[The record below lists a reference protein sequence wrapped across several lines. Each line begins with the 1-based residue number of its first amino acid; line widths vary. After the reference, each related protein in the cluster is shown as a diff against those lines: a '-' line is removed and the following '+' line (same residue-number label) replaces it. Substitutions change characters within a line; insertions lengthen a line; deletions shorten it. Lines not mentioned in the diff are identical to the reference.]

1 MKLKESISTTECME
15 KAAQGITTYH
25 ESRFEFLKEINGIRP
40 GILHALMGLSSSGK
54 STVLKSVVADTIK
67 SCKVLLWLS
76 EEEAAFYSK
85 GIVEAYIGNDLQQK
99 KKNIVWF
106 EESDDENQEE
116 IEAVKKNPN
125 KAADYII
132 DVIIQSG
139 CEVVFFDNITT
150 SELYQE
156 FSPQVQSTIIGKIRS
171 FCGKSG
177 VAFFFL
183 THTSKNINIY
193 LNRLLT
199 SEDVQGSSGVSK
211 KTEVFFILQTFEIA
225 SSKVSFIN
233 IAKSRP
239 VEGGVKN
246 KFFNLK
252 FSVNKYVGDR
262 PCEFNV
268 LNEAF
273 RLRNKLTER

>member
-1 MKLKESISTTECME
+1 MILKESISTMDCME
-15 KAAQGITTYH
+15 KAAQSVATYH
-25 ESRFEFLKEINGIRP
+25 ESRFEFLKAINGIRP
-40 GILHALMGLSSSGK
+40 GVLHALMGLSSSGK
-54 STVLKSVVADTIK
+54 STLVKSVVADTIK
-67 SCKVLLWLS
+67 GCRVLLWLS

-85 GIVEAYIGNDLQQK
+85 GIIEAYIGNDLQQN

-106 EESDDENQEE
+106 EESNESNQED
-116 IEAVKKNPN
+116 IERVKRNPA

-139 CEVVFFDNITT
+139 CQVVFFDNITT

-183 THTSKNINIY
+183 THTSKNVNIY

-199 SEDVQGSSGVSK
+199 NEDVQGSSGVAK
-211 KTEVFFILQTFEIA
+211 KAEVFFILQTFEIA

-233 IAKSRP
+233 ISKSRP
-239 VEGGVKN
+239 IEGGVKN

-252 FSVNKYVGDR
+252 FSVNKYIGDKA
-262 PCEFNV
+262 CEFSV
-268 LNEAF
+268 LNESF